1 MGDFEIRPMTRDD
14 AQALADVLVAAEA
27 VDHTEEHYGFDDVL
41 EELDNQMIEVERDW
55 LVAEHAGTVVGH
67 SRLMPRAPADGALS
81 LAIDGVVHPDHR
93 RRGIGSALVP
103 RLVERAHAYVAE
115 RGDGLRPIVTGT
127 APSDLGDV
135 EKLFAVN
142 GLVPHRWSFLMLA
155 DLTTRTAASPP
166 PTLPEGYALSTWE
179 GLEDAEILEVHN
191 RSFVDLPGWT
201 PWDAP
206 MWETWVSGSRA
217 YRPALSLLARDEAG
231 AVAAY
236 VQTNEYDAVAEAT
249 GLREA
254 YVVKVGVSP
263 EHRRL
268 GLASTLLGLALER
281 FREEGFGRAGLD
293 VDSEN
298 PTGALAI
305 YERVGFV
312 VQRRWTSY
320 LLKP

>member
-14 AQALADVLVAAEA
+14 AQAVADLLVAAEA
-27 VDHTEEHYGFDDVL
+27 VDRTEEHYGLEDVV
-41 EELDNQMIEVERDW
+41 EELENQMIEVDRDW
-55 LVAEHAGTVVGH
+55 LVVEESGTVVAH

-81 LAIDGVVHPDHR
+81 LAVDGVVHPGHR
-93 RRGIGSALVP
+93 RRGIGSELLP
-103 RLVERAHAYVAE
+103 RMVARAHAYVAE
-115 RGDGLRPIVTGT
+115 RGDHLRPIVTGA

-135 EKLFAVN
+135 ERLFAAN

-155 DLTTRTAASPP
+155 DLHALPAATRPS
-166 PTLPEGYALSTWE
+166 LPEGYTLSTWE
-179 GLEDAEILEVHN
+179 GLDDAEILAVHN

-217 YRPALSLLARDEAG
+217 FRPALSLVARDEAG
-231 AVAAY
+231 GVAAY

-254 YVVKVGVSP
+254 YVVKVGATP
-263 EHRRL
+263 ERRRL
-268 GLASTLLGLALER
+268 GLASTLLAIALEK
-281 FREEGFGRAGLD
+281 FREEGFARAGLD

-320 LLKP
+320 LLTP

>member
-1 MGDFEIRPMTRDD
+1 
-14 AQALADVLVAAEA
+14 
-27 VDHTEEHYGFDDVL
+27 
-41 EELDNQMIEVERDW
+41 
-55 LVAEHAGTVVGH
+55 
-67 SRLMPRAPADGALS
+67 
-81 LAIDGVVHPDHR
+81 
-93 RRGIGSALVP
+93 
-103 RLVERAHAYVAE
+103 
-115 RGDGLRPIVTGT
+115 
-127 APSDLGDV
+127 
-135 EKLFAVN
+135 
-142 GLVPHRWSFLMLA
+142 MLA
-155 DLTTRTAASPP
+155 DLTTLPATPP
-166 PTLPEGYALSTWE
+166 PALPEGYTLSTWE
-179 GLEDAEILEVHN
+179 GLADAEILAVHN

-217 YRPALSLLARDEAG
+217 FRPALSLLARDGAG

-249 GLREA
+249 GVREA

-268 GLASTLLGLALER
+268 GLASTLLGTALAR

-320 LLKP
+320 LLES

>member
-27 VDHTEEHYGFDDVL
+27 VDRTEEHYGLDDVL

-55 LVAEHAGTVVGH
+55 LVAEVSGTVVAH

-93 RRGIGSALVP
+93 RRGIGTALVP

-115 RGDGLRPIVTGT
+115 RGPDLRPIVTGT

-135 EKLFAVN
+135 ARLFAAN
-142 GLVPHRWSFLMLA
+142 GLVPDRWSFLMLA
-155 DLTTRTAASPP
+155 DLHALPDGET
-166 PTLPEGYALSTWE
+166 PTLPEGYTLGTWE
-179 GLEDAEILEVHN
+179 GLEDAEILAVHN

-217 YRPALSLLARDEAG
+217 FRPALSLLARDETG

-254 YVVKVGVSP
+254 YVVKVGATP

-268 GLASTLLGLALER
+268 GLASTLLAIALER
-281 FREEGFGRAGLD
+281 FREEGFARAGLD

-305 YERVGFV
+305 YERVGFE